1 MTQSK
6 EEQVREVVE
15 GLGLGLLAI
24 DRAQVT
30 NSKTD
35 LESAFSRS
43 WNHWTPRIYYPSF
56 SRMVKPANEFWIKVI
71 KSHRLRNEAI
81 RWQKAAGTYAI
92 EFAHQSLDMNYAASL
107 IGQRTVS
114 EWIAF
119 AGAFADVLDEL
130 ADSRH

>member
-24 DRAQVT
+24 GRDHVT
-30 NSKTD
+30 NSKID

-43 WNHWTPRIYYPSF
+43 WNHWTPRNYYPSF
-56 SRMVKPANEFWIKVI
+56 SRMVKPANEFWIKVS
-71 KSHRLRNEAI
+71 KSHRLRNRAI
-81 RWQKAAGTYAI
+81 RWQKMIGTYEI
-92 EFAHQSLDMNYAASL
+92 EFSYQSLDVKYASTL
-107 IGQRTVS
+107 IGKRTVS
-114 EWIAF
+114 EWITF
-119 AGAFADVLDEL
+119 ARSFADILDEL